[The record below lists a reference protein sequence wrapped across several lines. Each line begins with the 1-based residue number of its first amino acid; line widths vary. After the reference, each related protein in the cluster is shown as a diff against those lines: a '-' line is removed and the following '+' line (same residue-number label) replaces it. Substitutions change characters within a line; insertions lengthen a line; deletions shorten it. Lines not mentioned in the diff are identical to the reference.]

1 MEACL
6 QPAKA
11 KCRGRCN
18 GTKPMR
24 CLHDTV
30 DVHWLDYWQGQ
41 AFTDQQ
47 LLHLLPGSE
56 CLAASSARSAIADLS
71 INI

>member
-1 MEACL
+1 
-6 QPAKA
+6 
-11 KCRGRCN
+11 
-18 GTKPMR
+18 MR